1 MSECIFQQFN
11 LDLAT
16 AIQILQAVYLLA
28 KVIIMVLATI
38 YVALRREEL
47 FSSLIF
53 IIDSLRKRFVK
64 EQSREEQLDERLKE
78 LERTIQLRED
88 IRRRAIE
95 AEERIKNLSS
105 YFDTF
110 HDVST
115 LEATLDVLDY
125 QFENGE

>member
-16 AIQILQAVYLLA
+16 AIQILQAVCLLTKA
-28 KVIIMVLATI
+28 IIIVLATI
-38 YVALRREEL
+38 YVVLRREEL

-105 YFDTF
+105 YSDIV
-110 HDVST
+110 HDVGT

-125 QFENGE
+125 QFECKE